1 MKPLFHGAESK
12 VYLIEPERRDG
23 DTYFYKIPQDLLSS
37 ILNEEVNCDISFFYS
52 KEPLVLKVRYRKTY
66 RNEKIDKE
74 FRRYRTR
81 IEAKILKRLKDK
93 VKIPELVYSNED
105 FGILIMEYING
116 DRLSDILENLNYR
129 DILYRLGEII
139 GKVHKEGVVHGDLT
153 TSNIILFNNDLYLID
168 FGLSFFSNRIE
179 DYATDLHLF
188 KESLESRHWRIAD
201 SFNDFIE
208 GYYKSFKEKADEV
221 LARLR
226 DIERRGRYK
235 SFI

>member
-1 MKPLFHGAESK
+1 MKLLFHGAESK

-23 DTYFYKIPQDLLSS
+23 DVYFYKISQDLLSS
-37 ILNEEVNCDISFFYS
+37 VLNEKTNFDISFFHS
-52 KEPLVLKVRYRKTY
+52 KEPLVLKIRYKKTY

-74 FRRYRTR
+74 FRKYRTR
-81 IEAKILKRLKDK
+81 IEAKVLKRLKDK
-93 VKIPELVYSNED
+93 VRIPELVYSNED

-116 DRLSDILENLNYR
+116 DRLSDILENLDYR
-129 DILYRLGEII
+129 DILYKLGEIV
-139 GKVHKEGVVHGDLT
+139 GKVHKEGIVHGDLT
-153 TSNIILFNNDLYLID
+153 TSNIIFFNNDLYLID

-188 KESLESRHWRIAD
+188 KESLKSRHWKIAN
-201 SFNDFIE
+201 SFDDFIE
-208 GYYKSFKEKADEV
+208 GYSKSFKEKANEA
-221 LARLR
+221 LARLI